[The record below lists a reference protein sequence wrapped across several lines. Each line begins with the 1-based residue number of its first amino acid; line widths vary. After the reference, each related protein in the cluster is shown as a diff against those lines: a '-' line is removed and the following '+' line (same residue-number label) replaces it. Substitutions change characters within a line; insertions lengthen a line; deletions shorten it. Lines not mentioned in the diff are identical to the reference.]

1 MFKLYLKRKKRQIF
15 KRLGM
20 ILMVLFVAVSA
31 LAFPVTTVYAAAPAG
46 NTALKTSNQK
56 LDKVV
61 LQLRWDHQF
70 QFSGYYQALWQG
82 YYEEAGLDVE
92 IRSGFD
98 ENRQVLKPTQEVLSG
113 NADFGI
119 GTSDILLDMGEGD
132 LKIISSLFQK
142 SPTEFYLLRGTTFTR
157 LQDINTLNAARRYD
171 DTLDIELQAM
181 MISRGIVPD
190 PSRLR
195 DASMSVAFNDLLTGR
210 FDMIPSYLG
219 TMDYYAKKSGTEVR
233 IIRPID
239 YGIDFYGDSL
249 FTSTR
254 LTTENPELVERFR
267 KASLKGWTYAL
278 QHTDETS
285 DRIAERLPRE
295 DMNFKEHAAYNRF
308 QAGVVTELMLYPVVE
323 IGNLNPLRWDHMQQ
337 TLKELGF
344 IETVH
349 PIETLIFDYSAIL
362 EASRITATEKRQ
374 GQIVSF
380 VILLVILIVLYL
392 IVRNRVLGDEIS
404 ERQKAEA
411 ALSRSNARHQS
422 IFDNAVL
429 AIIMTDQNGVILQA
443 NGTWARMTGYPLDEL
458 LGLNILDLVAPNSR
472 DQGKEELAALNEGQ
486 LEKIEFERA
495 YIRKD
500 GDVLHGRVFMTRIKD
515 PETGEMV
522 NLGMVEDITHALMEE
537 EAVLRSET
545 RFRAI
550 VDDIATEI
558 GPEGQNPEL
567 LSRLEDDAP
576 GRERLSLKLE
586 QINLELERLF
596 KKELDEN
603 RQKEALIAHQGRLA
617 AMGEMVANIAHQW
630 RQPLNNLSLILSN
643 LEDGFKYQDLEPDD
657 LSKAIEKS
665 KRLIRKMSDTI
676 DDFRDFL
683 KPDSTPVAF
692 SPKEEIETVLDFLE
706 ENLRFNKVAVVVREN
721 AVFEISGSRQGFSQ
735 VLFNLVT
742 NAIDAM
748 TMEGIPE
755 DRRQIVIT
763 LTANTPSDLN
773 DDPALQRC
781 YEIAIHDTGPG
792 IPATLRDEI
801 FNAYVTTKTGGK
813 GTGLG
818 LYIARSIIENQFG
831 GALVLEGA
839 EAVDPGE
846 PGEFGESGDS
856 VVPAESGATFV
867 IRFPEKRPSATQN
880 APSAQS
886 IHPTRS
892 DPA

>member
-1 MFKLYLKRKKRQIF
+1 MKRQIF
-15 KRLGM
+15 HPQVVLRLL
-20 ILMVLFVAVSA
+20 IFLVASA
-31 LAFPVTTVYAAAPAG
+31 LVFPTTSVFAAAPSG
-46 NTALKTSNQK
+46 STALKTSNQK

-119 GTSDILLDMGEGD
+119 GTSDILLDMGEGN

-142 SPTEFYLLRGTTFTR
+142 SPTEFYLLRETPFAG
-157 LQDINTLNAARRYD
+157 LADINTLSAARRYD

-210 FDMIPSYLG
+210 FNMIPSYLG
-219 TMDYYAKKSGTEVR
+219 TMDYYAQKAGVDVK

-278 QHTDETS
+278 QHSDETS
-285 DRIAERLPRE
+285 DMIAERLPRQ
-295 DMNFKEHAAYNRF
+295 DMSAKEHAAYNRF
-308 QAGVVTELMLYPVVE
+308 QAGIVTELMLYPVVE

-344 IETVH
+344 IATVH
-349 PIETLIFDYSAIL
+349 PIETLIFDYGAIL
-362 EASRITATEKRQ
+362 EERRVSETEKRQ

-380 VILLVILIVLYL
+380 VILLVILMVLFL
-392 IVRNRVLGDEIS
+392 IVRNRELGDEIS

-411 ALSRSNARHQS
+411 TLSRSNARHQS

-472 DQGKEELAALNEGQ
+472 DQGKKELAALTEGQ
-486 LEKIEFERA
+486 LDKIEFERA

-515 PETGEMV
+515 PQTGEMV

-550 VDDIATEI
+550 VDDIAAEI
-558 GPEGQNPEL
+558 GPEGQNPGL
-567 LSRLEDDAP
+567 LDRLEDDAP

-683 KPDSTPVAF
+683 KPDSMPVVF
-692 SPKEEIETVLDFLE
+692 SPKDEIETVLDFLE
-706 ENLRFNKVAVVVREN
+706 ENLRFNKVEVLVREN
-721 AVFEISGSRQGFSQ
+721 AVFELSGSRQGFSQ

-748 TMEGIPE
+748 TMEGVPE
-755 DRRQIVIT
+755 DQRQIVIT
-763 LTANTPSDLN
+763 LTANTPGDHC

-781 YEIAIHDTGPG
+781 YEIAIRDTGPG
-792 IPATLRDEI
+792 IPEALRDEI

-831 GALVLEGA
+831 GALVLKEA
-839 EAVDPGE
+839 EAADPDATRNLGKPGE
-846 PGEFGESGDS
+846 CDESTG
-856 VVPAESGATFV
+856 PAESGATFV
-867 IRFPEKRPSATQN
+867 ICFPEKRTSAAQT
-880 APSAQS
+880 APSIQ
-886 IHPTRS
+886 PTRS